1 MKIFYKKPFL
11 IADIGVNYYDIAQK
25 EEISD
30 IDAAKLMISEAKK
43 VGIDA
48 VKFESYKTEN
58 LLSEESQTQFDLFKK
73 YDKFGVDEFRQL
85 ADFCSELKI
94 KFLSTPL
101 DFESADYLDEFMD
114 IYPIS
119 SSDLTNIPFI
129 QYIAKKN
136 KPILLLTGAATL
148 NEIKQAVKA
157 IEEVSTVDIA
167 IMHSVLAYPTEYRDA
182 NLAMIK
188 DLVQNFPEY
197 EIGYSDHTRPD
208 SNMFVLTTAYNYG
221 AEIIEKH
228 FTLDKSLPGNDHNHS
243 MDPEDVMVFK
253 TNVGFL
259 SQLSG
264 MKNKQP
270 LICESS
276 AKRESRRSIVLTK
289 DIKKGDIITA
299 DLITFKRPGTG
310 ISPARVDDVVGK
322 KIFVCILKICC
333 LPFSSVSPI
342 SICNSSLPG
351 RKIASSIKSFLLVI
365 PMTIISF
372 NELTPSIFV
381 NN

>member
-148 NEIKQAVKA
+148 NEIKRAVKA

-243 MDPEDVMVFK
+243 MDPEDVMIFK

-276 AKRESRRSIVLTK
+276 AKRESRRSIVLTE

-299 DLITFKRPGTG
+299 DLISFKRPGTG
-310 ISPARVDDVVGK
+310 ISPAKIDDVVGK
-322 KIFVCILKICC
+322 
-333 LPFSSVSPI
+333 
-342 SICNSSLPG
+342 
-351 RKIASSIKSFLLVI
+351 RALVDI
-365 PMTIISF
+365 GKDTLIDFDMID
-372 NELTPSIFV
+372 
-381 NN
+381 

>member
-148 NEIKQAVKA
+148 NEIKRAVKA

-276 AKRESRRSIVLTK
+276 AKRASRRSIVLTK

-310 ISPARVDDVVGK
+310 ISPVRVDDVVGK
-322 KIFVCILKICC
+322 M
-333 LPFSSVSPI
+333 
-342 SICNSSLPG
+342 
-351 RKIASSIKSFLLVI
+351 ALVDI
-365 PMTIISF
+365 GKDTLIDFDMID
-372 NELTPSIFV
+372 
-381 NN
+381 

>member
-148 NEIKQAVKA
+148 NEIKHAVKA
-157 IEEVSTVDIA
+157 IEEVSMVDIA

-243 MDPEDVMVFK
+243 MDPEDVMIFK

-276 AKRESRRSIVLTK
+276 AKRASRRSIVLTK

-322 KIFVCILKICC
+322 TALVD
-333 LPFSSVSPI
+333 I
-342 SICNSSLPG
+342 SKDTLIDFDM
-351 RKIASSIKSFLLVI
+351 ID
-365 PMTIISF
+365 
-372 NELTPSIFV
+372 
-381 NN
+381 

>member
-188 DLVQNFPEY
+188 EKFP
-197 EIGYSDHTRPD
+197 
-208 SNMFVLTTAYNYG
+208 
-221 AEIIEKH
+221 
-228 FTLDKSLPGNDHNHS
+228 
-243 MDPEDVMVFK
+243 
-253 TNVGFL
+253 
-259 SQLSG
+259 
-264 MKNKQP
+264 
-270 LICESS
+270 
-276 AKRESRRSIVLTK
+276 
-289 DIKKGDIITA
+289 
-299 DLITFKRPGTG
+299 G
-310 ISPARVDDVVGK
+310 I
-322 KIFVCILKICC
+322 
-333 LPFSSVSPI
+333 
-342 SICNSSLPG
+342 
-351 RKIASSIKSFLLVI
+351 
-365 PMTIISF
+365 
-372 NELTPSIFV
+372 
-381 NN
+381 

>member
-58 LLSEESQTQFDLFKK
+58 LLSEESQTQLDLYKK

-129 QYIAKKN
+129 QHIAKKN

-148 NEIKQAVKA
+148 NEIKHAVKA
-157 IEEVSTVDIA
+157 IEEVSMVDIA

-243 MDPEDVMVFK
+243 MDPEDVMIFK

-276 AKRESRRSIVLTK
+276 AKRESRRSIVLTE
-289 DIKKGDIITA
+289 DIKKGDIITT

-310 ISPARVDDVVGK
+310 ISPAKIDDVVGK
-322 KIFVCILKICC
+322 RALVD
-333 LPFSSVSPI
+333 I
-342 SICNSSLPG
+342 SKDTLIDFDM
-351 RKIASSIKSFLLVI
+351 ID
-365 PMTIISF
+365 
-372 NELTPSIFV
+372 
-381 NN
+381 

>member
-1 MKIFYKKPFL
+1 MKIFYKTPFL

-30 IDAAKLMISEAKK
+30 IDAAKLMILEAKK
-43 VGIDA
+43 AGVDA

-58 LLSEESQTQFDLFKK
+58 IISEQSQDQFDLFKK
-73 YDKFGVDEFRQL
+73 YDKFGEDEFRQL
-85 ADFCSELKI
+85 ADYCAELKI
-94 KFLSTPL
+94 KFFSTPL
-101 DFESADYLDEFMD
+101 DFESVDYLDEFMD
-114 IYPIS
+114 IYSIS

-129 QYIAKKN
+129 QYVAKKN

-148 NEIKQAVKA
+148 NEIKQAVRA

-188 DLVQNFPEY
+188 DLAINFPDY

-221 AEIIEKH
+221 ADIIEKH
-228 FTLDKSLPGNDHNHS
+228 FTLDKSLPGNDHEHS
-243 MDPEDVMVFK
+243 MDPEDVMIFK

-259 SQLSG
+259 SQISG

-276 AKRESRRSIVLTK
+276 AKRESRRSIVSTK
-289 DIKKGDIITA
+289 DIKKGDVITPDA
-299 DLITFKRPGTG
+299 ITFKRPGTG
-310 ISPARVDDVVGK
+310 ISPALIDDVVGK
-322 KIFVCILKICC
+322 TA
-333 LPFSSVSPI
+333 SVDI
-342 SICNSSLPG
+342 AADSL
-351 RKIASSIKSFLLVI
+351 IDFEML
-365 PMTIISF
+365 
-372 NELTPSIFV
+372 E
-381 NN
+381 

>member
-310 ISPARVDDVVGK
+310 IAPAKIDDVVGK
-322 KIFVCILKICC
+322 
-333 LPFSSVSPI
+333 
-342 SICNSSLPG
+342 
-351 RKIASSIKSFLLVI
+351 RALVDI
-365 PMTIISF
+365 GKDTLIDFDMID
-372 NELTPSIFV
+372 
-381 NN
+381 

>member
-1 MKIFYKKPFL
+1 MKIFYKTPFL

-30 IDAAKLMISEAKK
+30 IDAAKLMILEAKK
-43 VGIDA
+43 AGVDA

-58 LLSEESQTQFDLFKK
+58 IISEQSQDQFDLFKK
-73 YDKFGVDEFRQL
+73 YDKFGEDEFRQL
-85 ADFCSELKI
+85 ADYCAELKI
-94 KFLSTPL
+94 KFFSTPL
-101 DFESADYLDEFMD
+101 DFESVDYLDEFMD
-114 IYPIS
+114 IYSIS

-129 QYIAKKN
+129 QYVAKKN

-148 NEIKQAVKA
+148 NEIKQAVRA

-188 DLVQNFPEY
+188 DLAINFPDY

-221 AEIIEKH
+221 ADIIEKH
-228 FTLDKSLPGNDHNHS
+228 FTLDKSLPGNDHEHS

-259 SQLSG
+259 SQISG

-276 AKRESRRSIVLTK
+276 AKRESRRSIVSTK
-289 DIKKGDIITA
+289 DIKKGDVITPDA
-299 DLITFKRPGTG
+299 ITFKRPGTG
-310 ISPARVDDVVGK
+310 ISPALIDDVVGK
-322 KIFVCILKICC
+322 TA
-333 LPFSSVSPI
+333 SVDI
-342 SICNSSLPG
+342 AADSL
-351 RKIASSIKSFLLVI
+351 IDFEML
-365 PMTIISF
+365 
-372 NELTPSIFV
+372 E
-381 NN
+381 

>member
-243 MDPEDVMVFK
+243 MDPEDVMIFK

-276 AKRESRRSIVLTK
+276 AKRESRRSIVLID

-310 ISPARVDDVVGK
+310 IAPAKIDDVVGK
-322 KIFVCILKICC
+322 
-333 LPFSSVSPI
+333 
-342 SICNSSLPG
+342 
-351 RKIASSIKSFLLVI
+351 RALVDI
-365 PMTIISF
+365 GKDTLIDFDMID
-372 NELTPSIFV
+372 
-381 NN
+381 

>member
-30 IDAAKLMISEAKK
+30 IDAAKLMILEAKR

-58 LLSEESQTQFDLFKK
+58 LLSEESQTHFDLFKK

-129 QYIAKKN
+129 QHIARKN

-148 NEIKQAVKA
+148 NEIKQAVRA

-188 DLVQNFPEY
+188 DLAQNFPEY

-221 AEIIEKH
+221 ADIIEKH

-243 MDPEDVMVFK
+243 MDPEDVMIFK

-276 AKRESRRSIVLTK
+276 AKRESRRSIVFTK

-310 ISPARVDDVVGK
+310 ISPARVDEVVGK
-322 KIFVCILKICC
+322 RALVD
-333 LPFSSVSPI
+333 I
-342 SICNSSLPG
+342 SKDTLID
-351 RKIASSIKSFLLVI
+351 FD
-365 PMTIISF
+365 MF
-372 NELTPSIFV
+372 D
-381 NN
+381 

>member
-73 YDKFGVDEFRQL
+73 YDKFVVDEFRQL

-276 AKRESRRSIVLTK
+276 AKRASRRSIVLTK

-322 KIFVCILKICC
+322 TALVD
-333 LPFSSVSPI
+333 I
-342 SICNSSLPG
+342 SKDTLIDFDM
-351 RKIASSIKSFLLVI
+351 ID
-365 PMTIISF
+365 
-372 NELTPSIFV
+372 
-381 NN
+381 

>member
-148 NEIKQAVKA
+148 NEIKRAVKA

-197 EIGYSDHTRPD
+197 EVGYSDHTRPD

-322 KIFVCILKICC
+322 TALVD
-333 LPFSSVSPI
+333 I
-342 SICNSSLPG
+342 SKDTLIDFDM
-351 RKIASSIKSFLLVI
+351 ID
-365 PMTIISF
+365 
-372 NELTPSIFV
+372 
-381 NN
+381 

>member
-276 AKRESRRSIVLTK
+276 AKRASRRSIVLTK

-310 ISPARVDDVVGK
+310 ISPVRVDDVVGK
-322 KIFVCILKICC
+322 M
-333 LPFSSVSPI
+333 
-342 SICNSSLPG
+342 
-351 RKIASSIKSFLLVI
+351 ALVDI
-365 PMTIISF
+365 GKDTLIDFDMID
-372 NELTPSIFV
+372 
-381 NN
+381 

>member
-58 LLSEESQTQFDLFKK
+58 LLSEESQTQFDLYKK

-129 QYIAKKN
+129 QHIAKKN

-276 AKRESRRSIVLTK
+276 AKRESRRSIVLK
-289 DIKKGDIITA
+289 DDIKKGDIITA

-310 ISPARVDDVVGK
+310 ISPAKIDDVVGK
-322 KIFVCILKICC
+322 TALVD
-333 LPFSSVSPI
+333 I
-342 SICNSSLPG
+342 SKDTLIDFDM
-351 RKIASSIKSFLLVI
+351 ID
-365 PMTIISF
+365 
-372 NELTPSIFV
+372 
-381 NN
+381 

>member
-276 AKRESRRSIVLTK
+276 AKRASRRSIVLTE

-299 DLITFKRPGTG
+299 DLISFKRPGTG

-322 KIFVCILKICC
+322 TALVD
-333 LPFSSVSPI
+333 I
-342 SICNSSLPG
+342 SKDTLIDFDM
-351 RKIASSIKSFLLVI
+351 ID
-365 PMTIISF
+365 
-372 NELTPSIFV
+372 
-381 NN
+381 

>member
-11 IADIGVNYYDIAQK
+11 IADIGVIYYDIAQK

-276 AKRESRRSIVLTK
+276 AKRASRRSIVLTK

-310 ISPARVDDVVGK
+310 ISPVRVDDVVGK
-322 KIFVCILKICC
+322 M
-333 LPFSSVSPI
+333 
-342 SICNSSLPG
+342 
-351 RKIASSIKSFLLVI
+351 ALVDI
-365 PMTIISF
+365 GKDTLIDFDMID
-372 NELTPSIFV
+372 
-381 NN
+381 

>member
-148 NEIKQAVKA
+148 NEIKHAVKA
-157 IEEVSTVDIA
+157 IEEVSMVDIA

-276 AKRESRRSIVLTK
+276 AKRASRRSIVLTK

-322 KIFVCILKICC
+322 TALVD
-333 LPFSSVSPI
+333 I
-342 SICNSSLPG
+342 SKDTLIDFDM
-351 RKIASSIKSFLLVI
+351 ID
-365 PMTIISF
+365 
-372 NELTPSIFV
+372 
-381 NN
+381 

>member
-228 FTLDKSLPGNDHNHS
+228 FTLDKSLPGNGHNHS

-276 AKRESRRSIVLTK
+276 AKRASRRSIVLTK

-310 ISPARVDDVVGK
+310 ISPVRVDDVVGK
-322 KIFVCILKICC
+322 M
-333 LPFSSVSPI
+333 
-342 SICNSSLPG
+342 
-351 RKIASSIKSFLLVI
+351 ALVDI
-365 PMTIISF
+365 GKDTLIDFDMID
-372 NELTPSIFV
+372 
-381 NN
+381 

>member
-1 MKIFYKKPFL
+1 MKIFYKTPFL

-30 IDAAKLMISEAKK
+30 IDAAKLMILEAKK
-43 VGIDA
+43 AGVDA

-58 LLSEESQTQFDLFKK
+58 IISEQSQDQFDLFKK
-73 YDKFGVDEFRQL
+73 YDKFGEDEFRQL
-85 ADFCSELKI
+85 ADYCAELKI
-94 KFLSTPL
+94 KFFSTPL
-101 DFESADYLDEFMD
+101 DFESVDYLDEFMD
-114 IYPIS
+114 IYSIS

-129 QYIAKKN
+129 QYVAKKN

-148 NEIKQAVKA
+148 NEIKQAVRA

-188 DLVQNFPEY
+188 DLAINFPDY

-221 AEIIEKH
+221 ADIIEKH
-228 FTLDKSLPGNDHNHS
+228 FTLDKSLPGNDHEHS

-259 SQLSG
+259 SQISG

-276 AKRESRRSIVLTK
+276 AKRESRRSIV
-289 DIKKGDIITA
+289 
-299 DLITFKRPGTG
+299 
-310 ISPARVDDVVGK
+310 
-322 KIFVCILKICC
+322 
-333 LPFSSVSPI
+333 
-342 SICNSSLPG
+342 
-351 RKIASSIKSFLLVI
+351 
-365 PMTIISF
+365 
-372 NELTPSIFV
+372 
-381 NN
+381 